1 MPELARFGLECGG
14 SVIVDVDEEPG
25 VTRVSRQG
33 RIRDARTTFETALSE
48 VRDAATAAL
57 TQFRAM
63 TRQPDEVEIAFGV
76 RLDAEVGAVIAK
88 TSMQGNFEVKLK
100 WQREVP
106 QEDPRSTSPAP
117 PG

>member
-33 RIRDARTTFETALSE
+33 RIRDARATFETALAE

-63 TRQPDEVEIAFGV
+63 ARQPDEVEIAFGV
-76 RLDAEVGAVIAK
+76 RLDTEVGAVIAK

-100 WQREVP
+100 WQRETP
-106 QEDPRSTSPAP
+106 QEDRPANSSDA